1 MATTH
6 AIHGLERK
14 ATDLRADLSHL
25 AMLRERTLASLSHVE
40 ATLAILREAKQRG
53 APSGFQRRW
62 LFRRGELK
70 RLILAVEREAAGP
83 LTHREVAC
91 AIIARMGWDREDR
104 ELVVMMAEKV
114 KAGRRSLTARKSSL
128 GMSAGDSSDDAAGQE

>member
-1 MATTH
+1 MAKSH
-6 AIHGLERK
+6 AVRTLEK
-14 ATDLRADLSHL
+14 KRADLKADLAHL
-25 AMLRERTLASLSHVE
+25 SMLREKTLVGLAHVE

-53 APSGFQRRW
+53 APSGYQRRW

-83 LTHREVAC
+83 LTHREVAR

-104 ELVVMMAEKV
+104 ELLRIMAEKV
-114 KAGRRSLTARKSSL
+114 KASRRSP
-128 GMSAGDSSDDAAGQE
+128 SAQRIRPLQLHCAE

>member
-1 MATTH
+1 MATSNAVRT
-6 AIHGLERK
+6 LEK
-14 ATDLRADLSHL
+14 KRADLKADLAHL
-25 AMLRERTLASLSHVE
+25 AMLREKTLAGLAHVE

-83 LTHREVAC
+83 LTHRDVAS

-104 ELVVMMAEKV
+104 ELLRIMAEKV
-114 KAGRRSLTARKSSL
+114 QAGRRCARSVRLTPPCAASSPST
-128 GMSAGDSSDDAAGQE
+128 GG